1 MTKRKKRSKL
11 IFLITGPS
19 HTGKTLLAQ
28 RLLEHYHYPYLSI
41 DHLKMGLIRSG
52 QTLLT
57 PEDDEKLT
65 DYLWPIVREIIKTAI
80 ENNQHLIIEGSY
92 IPYDYKKDF
101 DGRYLAFISEICLIF
116 SENYIEQNME
126 SILRFGNEIE
136 KRLENNYPKEQMIKE
151 NKEALIECKKQ
162 DFHYVLIDKKYKVDW
177 NLDVM
182 LTTKRLRLR
191 RLTKEDSGSLSRILQ
206 DEEVMYAYEHAF
218 SDLEVTQWLEKQ
230 LNNYEHTG
238 FGLWGVELKE
248 TGEMIGQCG
257 LTLQDGEGKQ
267 VLEIGYLFQ
276 KNTGIK
282 DMQSKQQ
289 TRVKNMPLR
298 N

>member
-41 DHLKMGLIRSG
+41 DHLKMGHIRSG

-65 DYLWPIVREIIKTAI
+65 DYLWPILREIIKTAI

-101 DGRYLAFISEICLIF
+101 EGHYLAFISEICLIF

-136 KRLENNYPKEQMIKE
+136 KRLENNYPKEQMIRE
-151 NKEALIECKKQ
+151 NKEAL
-162 DFHYVLIDKKYKVDW
+162 
-177 NLDVM
+177 
-182 LTTKRLRLR
+182 
-191 RLTKEDSGSLSRILQ
+191 
-206 DEEVMYAYEHAF
+206 
-218 SDLEVTQWLEKQ
+218 
-230 LNNYEHTG
+230 
-238 FGLWGVELKE
+238 
-248 TGEMIGQCG
+248 
-257 LTLQDGEGKQ
+257 
-267 VLEIGYLFQ
+267 
-276 KNTGIK
+276 
-282 DMQSKQQ
+282 
-289 TRVKNMPLR
+289 
-298 N
+298 